1 MFNDFL
7 NFFNVEKS
15 VERSTDPYST
25 FIDKLGGTQYGDGLF
40 TSFSAA
46 DVEKWTAITEEAY
59 PGLKGKIKPLGHD
72 WLGRTFVI
80 DLREAR
86 KGQVLMLEIGTG
98 MALEIPCTL
107 EEFLDEEMIL
117 CTDACLAKSFY
128 EEWRSLG
135 NPAPAY
141 SQCAGYKVPLFLGG
155 VDDATNLEISDM
167 EVYWGLMS
175 QLKG

>member
-7 NFFNVEKS
+7 NFFNVEKN

-40 TSFSAA
+40 TSFSNA
-46 DVEKWTAITEEAY
+46 DVEKWTAITEDAY
-59 PGLKGKIKPLGHD
+59 PGLKGKIKP
-72 WLGRTFVI
+72 
-80 DLREAR
+80 LREAR

-107 EEFLDEEMIL
+107 EEFLDEEIIL

-141 SQCAGYKVPLFLGG
+141 SQCVGYKVPLFLGG